1 MSSLVEVRSD
11 AVHAALRRVTEAA
24 VDLDPVLRS
33 IGEDLAV
40 MIKRTFETSSDPEG
54 VPWARNSEATLMA
67 LLNRSSGSWRKK
79 DGKISAKG
87 TRLMM
92 GKKPLIGES
101 TGIKALSST
110 IFYQVGDGA
119 LVVASPR
126 EYAAMQ
132 QFGGKKSQFPHLW
145 GDIPPRPFFPITP
158 DGGLMPVAERAAVSA
173 VEEILNRAIGD

>member
-1 MSSLVEVRSD
+1 MSSLVEVSSD

-33 IGEDLAV
+33 IGEDLVV
-40 MIKRTFETSSDPEG
+40 MVKRTFETSSDPEG

-67 LLNRSSGSWRKK
+67 LLNRRSGSWRKK

-87 TRLMM
+87 THLAM

-101 TGIKALSST
+101 RALSGT
-110 IFYQVGDGA
+110 IFYEVGDGA
-119 LVVASPR
+119 LVVASPI